1 MVISESLMRAI
12 KKYNSKPE
20 NRERHNQYSK
30 AFHKAKYD
38 SDPEYRAKKLQYS
51 RDRYAD
57 PEFREKLRAYGQ
69 AYRDARK
76 DNTEYVEKR
85 RAYAKAYKDAKKP
98 IIIPKLPDA
107 PVSENDIELMEL
119 VKRLSRG
126 EK

>member
-20 NRERHNQYSK
+20 NKARHNQYSK

-38 SDPEYRAKKLQYS
+38 SNPEYRAKKVQYS
-51 RDRYAD
+51 RDKYAD
-57 PEFREKLRAYGQ
+57 PEYREKLKAYGK

-76 DNTEYVEKR
+76 DDSEYVEKR

-98 IIIPKLPDA
+98 I
-107 PVSENDIELMEL
+107 VSEDIPLSQNDAEILEL
-119 VKRLSRG
+119 VRRLARG
-126 EK
+126 EV